1 MAFFANRAPRVI
13 DLAGPRVRVER
24 GAGSSDPSSDGRV
37 AVLAHF
43 STLAR
48 ISLSFRTLV
57 QEFVSAG
64 YRVIVVSSATCPTE
78 LDWGPADLV
87 DVIVL
92 RKPNVGYDFGSW
104 TVALDRFPAVRAA
117 EHVVLANDSLVGP
130 FATIAPL
137 LQQFEKTRADVWG
150 LTETLQFSRHLQSY
164 FIGFR
169 SGVLEDRPLAAFWS
183 DVRHYQDK
191 NLVIHRNELGLGR
204 LLQDEGYAVDAAFV
218 AEQVVAAADNPTIIG
233 WHRLLAGGFPFVK
246 RELARTPTLAP
257 DGAEI
262 KVAVKEIFGVDVEEW
277 LS

>member
-1 MAFFANRAPRVI
+1 MAFLAARDPRVI
-13 DLAGPRVRVER
+13 DLAMRGVRVER
-24 GAGSSDPSSDGRV
+24 GGASSEASNDGRV

-57 QEFVSAG
+57 EQFVCAG

-78 LDWGPADLV
+78 LDWGPAELA

-104 TVALDRFPAVRAA
+104 AVALDRFPAVRAA

-130 FATIAPL
+130 FATIDPL
-137 LQQFEKTRADVWG
+137 LHEFEETRADVWG

-169 SGVLEDRPLAAFWS
+169 RGVLEERPLADFWS
-183 DVRHYQDK
+183 DVRHYEDK

-218 AEQVVAAADNPTIIG
+218 AEQVVPAADNPTIIG

-246 RELARTPTLAP
+246 RELVRTPTLAP

-262 KVAVKEIFGVDVEEW
+262 KVAVKEIFGVDVEDW